1 MKYFQIDFKISP
13 YNSDAAELLAAIVA
27 DAGLESFEESKN
39 GLIGYVQESLFD
51 EVVLNQCIENFPFV
65 GITIKYTVSNA
76 EDKNWNEQWEQEGF
90 KPIVVAN
97 KVLITNI
104 PEDDSSVYDYKIIIK
119 PQQAFGTGTHHTT
132 SMIISRLCEM
142 NLQGMRVLD
151 AGCGT
156 GILGIFSLLRGAKSV
171 FAYDIDNWS
180 VRNTQQN
187 VALNHLTNLD
197 VEEGNVTILADKGT
211 FDLILANINRNILL
225 ADMKYFRKAMHEG
238 SLLIISGFYVEDISM
253 LIDEAESLG
262 LTYVNQMDA
271 ENWAS
276 LLFRL

>member
-65 GITIKYTVSNA
+65 DITITYTVSNA

-90 KPIVVAN
+90 KPIVIAD

-132 SMIISRLCEM
+132 SMIIRRLCEM

>member
-51 EVVLNQCIENFPFV
+51 EVVLNQCFENFPFV
-65 GITIKYTVSNA
+65 GITITYTVSNA

-90 KPIVVAN
+90 KPIVIAN

-142 NLQGMRVLD
+142 DLQGMRVLD

-171 FAYDIDNWS
+171 LAYDIDNWS

-197 VEEGNVTILADKGT
+197 VEEGNVTILASKGT

>member
-13 YNSDAAELLAAIVA
+13 YNSDAAELLAAIIA
-27 DAGLESFEESKN
+27 NAGLESFEESKN

-65 GITIKYTVSNA
+65 GITITYNVSNA

-197 VEEGNVTILADKGT
+197 VEEGNVTILASKGT

>member
-65 GITIKYTVSNA
+65 GIIITYTVSNA

-197 VEEGNVTILADKGT
+197 VEEGNVTILASKGT